1 MYVEPNTFP
10 PSNQSD
16 GWQWLTIVSL
26 LCAVDDRGCFE
37 QQGVPPVPIPGGAE
51 GCCEEMPWSLSPA
64 PDCSAF
70 ELNYPVTLNPSP
82 APLQPWDVDK

>member
-1 MYVEPNTFP
+1 
-10 PSNQSD
+10 
-16 GWQWLTIVSL
+16 
-26 LCAVDDRGCFE
+26 
-37 QQGVPPVPIPGGAE
+37 VPIPGGAE

-70 ELNYPVTLNPSP
+70 ELNYPLTLNPSP